1 VTCTNCFLKGDTVQ
15 QPTFACLCSVCST
28 VRCVMLMYCYMR
40 VLAVCICV
48 CVLCCAFCV
57 SRCGDVVMELRD
69 GSKLE
74 LRSLP
79 DFDNNYNYILSRTT

>member
-1 VTCTNCFLKGDTVQ
+1 
-15 QPTFACLCSVCST
+15 
-28 VRCVMLMYCYMR
+28 MR
-40 VLAVCICV
+40 ILVVCICV
-48 CVLCCAFCV
+48 FMLCACVV